1 MNDAAPSTPAT
12 PPTSAAASCLIG
24 ERGGFRWYH
33 VTDPKGPALDELA
46 AQYGLHELAIE
57 DCRNHR
63 QRAKLE
69 DYDSHIFVIF
79 NSIHFEPEKKECW
92 FREIDFFVGKDFMI
106 TVREGPTPSRTIA
119 SALPKFRADAK
130 MAHPGRLL
138 ETMLDFMVD
147 QYLPVLDTVEDRI
160 EQLEEQVLENPTPA
174 LLSDIFA
181 LRRALIDYRRVAL
194 AGREVIN
201 HLLYRTEPWFRTRQP
216 YFRNIYD
223 HIVRALDFA
232 ETYRDILTGV
242 LDVHLSAT
250 ANRTNEIMKR
260 LTFWATVAIPFLLVT
275 GFFGMNFGNL
285 PWLGN
290 SMGWVYASLA
300 MALAGVAMAAYF
312 KSRGWF

>member
-1 MNDAAPSTPAT
+1 MTDPAP
-12 PPTSAAASCLIG
+12 SAAAACLLG
-24 ERGGFRWYH
+24 ERNGFRWYH
-33 VTDPKGPALDELA
+33 VDDPRGPALDELA
-46 AQYGLHELAIE
+46 AQFGLHELAIE

-69 DYDSHIFVIF
+69 EYEGHLFIIF
-79 NSIHFEPEKKECW
+79 NSIHFNPEKQECW
-92 FREIDFFVGKDFMI
+92 FREIDFFVGKDFLI
-106 TVREGPTPSRTIA
+106 SVREGPTPSRTVA
-119 SALPKFRADAK
+119 AVLPKFRSDPK

-138 ETMLDFMVD
+138 QSMLDFMVD

-160 EQLEEQVLENPTPA
+160 EQIEEQVLENPTPQ
-174 LLSDIFA
+174 LLSDIFS
-181 LRRALIDYRRVAL
+181 LRRALIDFRRVAL

-201 HLLYRTEPWFRTRQP
+201 HLLYRTEPWFRSQQP

-260 LTFWATVAIPFLLVT
+260 LTFWATVALPFLLIT
-275 GFFGMNFGNL
+275 GFFGMNFSNL
-285 PWLGN
+285 PWLEN
-290 SMGWVYASLA
+290 SLGWIYASLA
-300 MALAGVAMAAYF
+300 MIAAGVVMGAYF
-312 KSRGWF
+312 KYRGWF

>member
-1 MNDAAPSTPAT
+1 MTGP
-12 PPTSAAASCLIG
+12 AAATCLIG
-24 ERGGFRWYH
+24 ERNGFCWYH
-33 VTDPKGPALDELA
+33 VDDPKGPALDELA
-46 AQYGLHELAIE
+46 AQLGLHELAIE

-69 DYDSHIFVIF
+69 EYDGHLFVIF
-79 NSIHFEPEKKECW
+79 NSIHFSPEKQECW
-92 FREIDFFVGKDFMI
+92 FREIDFFIGKDFLVS
-106 TVREGPTPSRTIA
+106 VREGPTPSRTVA
-119 SALPKFRADAK
+119 AVLPTFRSDPQ

-138 ETMLDFMVD
+138 QSMLDFMVD

-160 EQLEEQVLENPTPA
+160 EQIEEQILENPTPR
-174 LLSDIFA
+174 LLADIFA
-181 LRRALIDYRRVAL
+181 LRRALIDFRRVAL

-201 HLLYRTEPWFRTRQP
+201 HLLYRAEPWFRLQQP

-260 LTFWATVAIPFLLVT
+260 LTFWATVAIPFLLIT
-275 GFFGMNFGNL
+275 GFFGMNFPNL
-285 PWLGN
+285 PWLE
-290 SMGWVYASLA
+290 SSLGWVYALLA
-300 MALAGVAMAAYF
+300 MTTLGVAMGVYF
-312 KSRGWF
+312 KYRGWF